1 MVPLTLSSLYFYAF
15 HWVRINIQL
24 LLYKI
29 VFPFFKKKIK
39 VMLPSFI
46 ALDPFSESRK
56 QEYCS
61 TEPLA
66 VTLKLFV
73 MAAQESK
80 VLHMTLRVIL

>member
-1 MVPLTLSSLYFYAF
+1 
-15 HWVRINIQL
+15 
-24 LLYKI
+24 
-29 VFPFFKKKIK
+29 
-39 VMLPSFI
+39 MLPSFI
-46 ALDPFSESRK
+46 ALDLFSESRT

-80 VLHMTLRVIL
+80 VLHVTLRVIL